1 MENSQPTNKI
11 DAFTQFLTVH
21 NTTIIAIIM
30 TIAGLLGQHA
40 QEEKEAVYD
49 DVEDIQDRM
58 EGGITDEERSL
69 IDAEM
74 ADLAEETGES
84 YASAD
89 QIDFEKVKDE
99 VDQKEN
105 MSGYA
110 STVLQISVLLSSVG
124 MTNKAKLLTYLA
136 SGLTLIGVLIEI
148 FMAVM

>member
-1 MENSQPTNKI
+1 
-11 DAFTQFLTVH
+11 
-21 NTTIIAIIM
+21 M

-84 YASAD
+84 YASVD

-136 SGLTLIGVLIEI
+136 SRLTLIGVLIEI

>member
-1 MENSQPTNKI
+1 
-11 DAFTQFLTVH
+11 
-21 NTTIIAIIM
+21 M